1 MVFQLRVTKNTPLT
15 GENDYEKVAKELLQL
30 IGYMSENSD
39 TESIPYRLFACFLLH
54 PDKYWLVDELA
65 VHLNA
70 TKATVYRHLNKLKG
84 MDILEEGKEGEG
96 VTVRKTYRLRYG
108 NLTKAWSFVEAHV
121 KVAMENYGE
130 TVDHLQKLVQR
141 RVLDGGD

>member
-1 MVFQLRVTKNTPLT
+1 MVFQIRVMTNTPLT
-15 GENDYEKVAKELLQL
+15 GEEDYEKVAVEFLRL
-30 IGYMSENSD
+30 IGYMPEGADSS
-39 TESIPYRLFACFLLH
+39 SIAYKLFECFMLH
-54 PDKYWLVDELA
+54 PDKKWMVEELA

-96 VTVRKTYRLRYG
+96 TAVRKTYRLRYG
-108 NLTKAWSFVEAHV
+108 SLPKAWSFVEAHV

-130 TVDHLQKLVQR
+130 TVSHLQKLLER
-141 RVLDGGD
+141 RNLDG